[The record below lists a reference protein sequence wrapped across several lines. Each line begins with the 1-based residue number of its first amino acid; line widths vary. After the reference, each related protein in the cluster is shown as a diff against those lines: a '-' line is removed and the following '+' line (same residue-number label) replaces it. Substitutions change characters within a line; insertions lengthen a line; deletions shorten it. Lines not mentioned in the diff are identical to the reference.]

1 MSKTNSLTKDDL
13 TRFVRGE
20 KPWSMLLSR
29 GVEIEFED
37 KKIRAKSKGEPV
49 IASVPEDI
57 AAGFARLRGDA
68 VALREWASVML
79 ALGELDL
86 DKLEGNAEGE
96 VLKEALWDASFDEAV
111 SNRAWSLVDRLFP
124 KS

>member
-1 MSKTNSLTKDDL
+1 MSKSNSLTKDDL

-37 KKIRAKSKGEPV
+37 KKIKAKSKGEPV
-49 IASVPEDI
+49 IVPIPEDI

-86 DKLEGNAEGE
+86 DKLEENAEGE

-111 SNRAWSLVDRLFP
+111 SSRAWSLVDRLVL